1 MFMNEFL
8 SPFDADETLKLAIHA
23 SEHGDAH
30 SAIRYLTELLNVQPE
45 HGAACYFL
53 AMQYAEIGL
62 FERAITTL
70 QHAIKINPTFDIA
83 QFQLG
88 LLYLQTQQTLQAEQ
102 LFSSLSL
109 SSHDPALAAFS
120 LGYLALFKEQTSDAI
135 HHFQEGIAVC
145 SNEALNNDIKR
156 VIAQVE
162 RAAASAPLVAP
173 TTNAAETPQANNLN
187 QTKTEST
194 NATTEQKK
202 LTGFLGA
209 YLDTIDDENGPH

>member
-1 MFMNEFL
+1 MKNFL

-30 SAIRYLTELLNVQPE
+30 SAIRYLTELLNIQPN

-70 QHAIKINPTFDIA
+70 QHAVEINPTFDIA
-83 QFQLG
+83 QFQLS

-102 LFSSLSL
+102 IFSGLSL
-109 SSHDPALAAFS
+109 SSHDPALTAFS
-120 LGYLALFKEQTSDAI
+120 LGYLALFKEQIPNAI

-145 SNEALNNDIKR
+145 SNDALSNDIKR

-162 RAAASAPLVAP
+162 
-173 TTNAAETPQANNLN
+173 NAAQNSSIPKSNNQDITHTNHFTETQAE
-187 QTKTEST
+187 QTNT
-194 NATTEQKK
+194 TTEHKT

-209 YLDTIDDENGPH
+209 YLDTIDEDNGPH

>member
-1 MFMNEFL
+1 MMKNFL

-23 SEHGDAH
+23 SEHGDVH
-30 SAIRYLTELLNVQPE
+30 SAIRYLTELLNIQPD

-70 QHAIKINPTFDIA
+70 QHAVEINPTFDIA

-88 LLYLQTQQTLQAEQ
+88 LLYLQTQQMLEAEQ
-102 LFSSLSL
+102 IFSGLSL
-109 SSHDPALAAFS
+109 SSHDPALTAFS
-120 LGYLALFKEQTSDAI
+120 LGYLALFKEQIPNAI

-145 SNEALNNDIKR
+145 SNDALSNDIKR

-162 RAAASAPLVAP
+162 NTAQNSSIPKSNNQDIAHSNHFTETQAEQ
-173 TTNAAETPQANNLN
+173 TNT
-187 QTKTEST
+187 
-194 NATTEQKK
+194 TTEHKT

-209 YLDTIDDENGPH
+209 YLDTIDEDNGPH

>member
-1 MFMNEFL
+1 MKNFL

-23 SEHGDAH
+23 SEHGDTH
-30 SAIRYLTELLNVQPE
+30 SAIRYLTELLNIQPD

-70 QHAIKINPTFDIA
+70 QHAVEINPTFDIA

-88 LLYLQTQQTLQAEQ
+88 LLYLQTQQTLEAEQ
-102 LFSSLSL
+102 IFSGLSL
-109 SSHDPALAAFS
+109 SSHDPALTAFS
-120 LGYLALFKEQTSDAI
+120 LGYLALFKEQIPNAI

-145 SNEALNNDIKR
+145 SNDALSNDIKR

-162 RAAASAPLVAP
+162 NAAQNSSFPKLNNQDIAHSNHFTEPQNEQTS
-173 TTNAAETPQANNLN
+173 TTNEH
-187 QTKTEST
+187 KT
-194 NATTEQKK
+194 

-209 YLDTIDDENGPH
+209 YLDTIDEDNGPH

>member
-1 MFMNEFL
+1 MKNFL

-30 SAIRYLTELLNVQPE
+30 SAIRYLTELLNIQPD

-70 QHAIKINPTFDIA
+70 QHAVEINPTFDIA

-102 LFSSLSL
+102 IFSGLSL
-109 SSHDPALAAFS
+109 SSHDPALTAFS
-120 LGYLALFKEQTSDAI
+120 LGYLALFKEQIPNAI

-145 SNEALNNDIKR
+145 SNDALSNDIKR

-162 RAAASAPLVAP
+162 
-173 TTNAAETPQANNLN
+173 NAAQNSSIPKSNNQDITHTNHFTETQAE
-187 QTKTEST
+187 QTNT
-194 NATTEQKK
+194 TTEHKT

-209 YLDTIDDENGPH
+209 YLDTIDEDNGPH

>member
-1 MFMNEFL
+1 MKKFL

-30 SAIRYLTELLNVQPE
+30 SAIRYLTELLNIQPD

-70 QHAIKINPTFDIA
+70 QHAVEINPTFDIA

-88 LLYLQTQQTLQAEQ
+88 LLYLQTQQTLKAEQ
-102 LFSSLSL
+102 IFSGLSV
-109 SSHDPALAAFS
+109 SSHDPALTAFS
-120 LGYLALFKEQTSDAI
+120 LGYLALFKEQIPNAI

-145 SNEALNNDIKR
+145 SNDALSNDIKR

-162 RAAASAPLVAP
+162 
-173 TTNAAETPQANNLN
+173 NAAQNSSIPKSNNQDIAHSNHFTETQAE
-187 QTKTEST
+187 QTNTSTEHKT
-194 NATTEQKK
+194 

-209 YLDTIDDENGPH
+209 YLDTIDEDNGPH

>member
-1 MFMNEFL
+1 MMKNFL

-30 SAIRYLTELLNVQPE
+30 SAIRYLTELLNIQPG

-70 QHAIKINPTFDIA
+70 QHAVEINPTFDIA

-88 LLYLQTQQTLQAEQ
+88 LLYLQTQQMLQAEQ
-102 LFSSLSL
+102 IFSGLSV
-109 SSHDPALAAFS
+109 SSHDPALTAFS
-120 LGYLALFKEQTSDAI
+120 LGYLALFKEQIPNAI

-145 SNEALNNDIKR
+145 SNDALSNDIKR

-162 RAAASAPLVAP
+162 
-173 TTNAAETPQANNLN
+173 NAAQNSSIPKSNNQDIAHSNHFTETQAE
-187 QTKTEST
+187 QTNT
-194 NATTEQKK
+194 TTEHKT

-209 YLDTIDDENGPH
+209 YLDTIDEDNGPH

>member
-1 MFMNEFL
+1 MMKNFL

-30 SAIRYLTELLNVQPE
+30 SAIRYLTELLNIQPD

-70 QHAIKINPTFDIA
+70 QHAVEINPTFDIA

-88 LLYLQTQQTLQAEQ
+88 LLYLQTQQTPQAEQ
-102 LFSSLSL
+102 IFSGLSL
-109 SSHDPALAAFS
+109 SSHDPALTAFS
-120 LGYLALFKEQTSDAI
+120 LGYLALFKEQIPNAI

-145 SNEALNNDIKR
+145 SNDALSNDIKR

-162 RAAASAPLVAP
+162 
-173 TTNAAETPQANNLN
+173 NAAQNSSIPKSNNQDIAHTNHFTETQAE
-187 QTKTEST
+187 QTNT
-194 NATTEQKK
+194 TTEHKT

-209 YLDTIDDENGPH
+209 YLDTIDEDNGPH

>member
-1 MFMNEFL
+1 MKNFL

-30 SAIRYLTELLNVQPE
+30 SAIRYLTELLNIQPD

-70 QHAIKINPTFDIA
+70 QHAVEINPTFDIA

-102 LFSSLSL
+102 IFSGLSV
-109 SSHDPALAAFS
+109 SSHDPALTAFS
-120 LGYLALFKEQTSDAI
+120 LGYLALFKEQIPNAI

-145 SNEALNNDIKR
+145 SNDALSNDIKR

-162 RAAASAPLVAP
+162 
-173 TTNAAETPQANNLN
+173 NAAQNSSIPKSNNQDIAHSNHFTETQAE
-187 QTKTEST
+187 QTNT
-194 NATTEQKK
+194 TTEHKT

-209 YLDTIDDENGPH
+209 YLDTIDEDNGPH

>member
-1 MFMNEFL
+1 MKNFL

-23 SEHGDAH
+23 SEHGDTH
-30 SAIRYLTELLNVQPE
+30 SAIRYLTELLNIQPD

-70 QHAIKINPTFDIA
+70 QHAVEINPTFDIA

-102 LFSSLSL
+102 IFSGLSL
-109 SSHDPALAAFS
+109 SSHDPALTAFS
-120 LGYLALFKEQTSDAI
+120 LGYLALFKEQIPNAI

-145 SNEALNNDIKR
+145 SNDALSNDIKR

-162 RAAASAPLVAP
+162 
-173 TTNAAETPQANNLN
+173 NAALNPSIPKSSNQDIAHINETQTEQA
-187 QTKTEST
+187 ST
-194 NATTEQKK
+194 TTEHKT

-209 YLDTIDDENGPH
+209 YLDTIDEDNGPH

>member
-1 MFMNEFL
+1 MKEFL

-23 SEHGDAH
+23 SEHGDTH
-30 SAIRYLTELLNVQPE
+30 SAIRYLTELLNVQPD

-70 QHAIKINPTFDIA
+70 QHAIEINPTFDIA

-88 LLYLQTQQTLQAEQ
+88 LLYLQTQQKLNAEQ
-102 LFSSLSL
+102 LFSSLSF

-120 LGYLALFKEQTSDAI
+120 LGYLALFKEQSSDAI
-135 HHFQEGIAVC
+135 HHFQEGIAIC
-145 SNEALNNDIKR
+145 SNDALNNDIKR
-156 VIAQVE
+156 VITQIE
-162 RAAASAPLVAP
+162 NASVSLSVVSP
-173 TTNAAETPQANNLN
+173 TTNTADTSQPNHLN
-187 QTKTEST
+187 QPQTESVNT
-194 NATTEQKK
+194 PTEQKK

-209 YLDTIDDENGPH
+209 YLDTIDENNGPH

>member
-1 MFMNEFL
+1 MKNFL

-23 SEHGDAH
+23 SEHGDTH
-30 SAIRYLTELLNVQPE
+30 SAIRYLTELLNIQSD

-70 QHAIKINPTFDIA
+70 QHAVEINPTFDIA

-102 LFSSLSL
+102 IFSGLSL
-109 SSHDPALAAFS
+109 SSHDPALTAFS
-120 LGYLALFKEQTSDAI
+120 LGYLALFKEQIPNAI

-145 SNEALNNDIKR
+145 SNDALSNDIKR
-156 VIAQVE
+156 VIVQVE
-162 RAAASAPLVAP
+162 
-173 TTNAAETPQANNLN
+173 NAAQNSSIPKSSNQDIAHINETQTEQA
-187 QTKTEST
+187 ST
-194 NATTEQKK
+194 TTEHKT

-209 YLDTIDDENGPH
+209 YLDTIDEDNGPH

>member
-1 MFMNEFL
+1 MMKNFL

-30 SAIRYLTELLNVQPE
+30 SAIRYLTELLNIQPD

-70 QHAIKINPTFDIA
+70 QHAVEINPTFDIA

-88 LLYLQTQQTLQAEQ
+88 LLYLQTQQTPEAEQ
-102 LFSSLSL
+102 IFSGLSL
-109 SSHDPALAAFS
+109 SSHDPALTAFS
-120 LGYLALFKEQTSDAI
+120 LGYLALFKEQIPNAI

-145 SNEALNNDIKR
+145 SNDALSNDIKR

-162 RAAASAPLVAP
+162 NAAQNASIPKSSNQNITHSNHFTETQTEQAN
-173 TTNAAETPQANNLN
+173 TTNEH
-187 QTKTEST
+187 KT
-194 NATTEQKK
+194 

-209 YLDTIDDENGPH
+209 YLDTIDEDNGPH

>member
-1 MFMNEFL
+1 MMKNFL

-30 SAIRYLTELLNVQPE
+30 SAIRYLTELLNIQPD

-70 QHAIKINPTFDIA
+70 QHAVEINPTFDIA

-102 LFSSLSL
+102 IFSGLSV
-109 SSHDPALAAFS
+109 SSHDPALTAFS
-120 LGYLALFKEQTSDAI
+120 LGYLALFKEQIPNAI

-145 SNEALNNDIKR
+145 SNDALSNDIKR

-162 RAAASAPLVAP
+162 
-173 TTNAAETPQANNLN
+173 NAAQNSSSPKSNNQDIAHSNHFTETQAE
-187 QTKTEST
+187 QTNTSTEHKT
-194 NATTEQKK
+194 

-209 YLDTIDDENGPH
+209 YLDTIDEDNGPH

>member
-1 MFMNEFL
+1 MMKNFL

-30 SAIRYLTELLNVQPE
+30 SAIRYLTELLNIQPD

-62 FERAITTL
+62 FERAIITL
-70 QHAIKINPTFDIA
+70 QHAVEINPTFDIA

-102 LFSSLSL
+102 IFSGLSL
-109 SSHDPALAAFS
+109 SSHDPALTAFS
-120 LGYLALFKEQTSDAI
+120 LGYLALFKEQISNAI

-145 SNEALNNDIKR
+145 SNDALSNDIKR

-162 RAAASAPLVAP
+162 
-173 TTNAAETPQANNLN
+173 NAAQNSSIPKSNNQDIAHTNHFTETQAE
-187 QTKTEST
+187 QTNTTPEHKT
-194 NATTEQKK
+194 

-209 YLDTIDDENGPH
+209 YLDTIDEDNGPH

>member
-1 MFMNEFL
+1 MMKNFL

-30 SAIRYLTELLNVQPE
+30 SAIRYLTELLNIQPD

-70 QHAIKINPTFDIA
+70 QHAVEINPTFDIA

-88 LLYLQTQQTLQAEQ
+88 LLYLQTQQTLKAEQ
-102 LFSSLSL
+102 IFSGLSV
-109 SSHDPALAAFS
+109 SSHDPALTAFT
-120 LGYLALFKEQTSDAI
+120 LGYLALFKEQIPNAI

-145 SNEALNNDIKR
+145 SNDALSNDIKR
-156 VIAQVE
+156 VIAQVKN
-162 RAAASAPLVAP
+162 VAQNSSIP
-173 TTNAAETPQANNLN
+173 KSNYQDIAHTNHFTETQAE
-187 QTKTEST
+187 QTNT
-194 NATTEQKK
+194 TTEHKT

-209 YLDTIDDENGPH
+209 YLDTIDEDNGPH

>member
-1 MFMNEFL
+1 MNEFL

>member
-1 MFMNEFL
+1 MMKNFL

-30 SAIRYLTELLNVQPE
+30 SAIRYLTELLNIQPD

-70 QHAIKINPTFDIA
+70 QHAVEINPTFDIA

-102 LFSSLSL
+102 IFSGLSV
-109 SSHDPALAAFS
+109 SSHDPALTAFS
-120 LGYLALFKEQTSDAI
+120 LGYLALFKEQIPNAI

-145 SNEALNNDIKR
+145 SNDALSNDIKR
-156 VIAQVE
+156 VITQVE
-162 RAAASAPLVAP
+162 
-173 TTNAAETPQANNLN
+173 NAAQNSSIPKSSNQDIAHSNHFTETQAE
-187 QTKTEST
+187 QTNTSTEHKT
-194 NATTEQKK
+194 

-209 YLDTIDDENGPH
+209 YLDTIDEDNGPH

>member
-1 MFMNEFL
+1 MKNFL

-30 SAIRYLTELLNVQPE
+30 SAIRYLTELLNIQPD

-70 QHAIKINPTFDIA
+70 QHAVEINPTFDIA

-88 LLYLQTQQTLQAEQ
+88 LLYLQTQQTPQAEQ
-102 LFSSLSL
+102 IFSGLSL
-109 SSHDPALAAFS
+109 SSHDPALTAFS
-120 LGYLALFKEQTSDAI
+120 LGYLALFKEQIPNAI

-145 SNEALNNDIKR
+145 SNDALSNDIKR

-162 RAAASAPLVAP
+162 
-173 TTNAAETPQANNLN
+173 NAAQNSSIPKSNNQDIAHTNHFTETQAE
-187 QTKTEST
+187 QTNT
-194 NATTEQKK
+194 TTEHKT

-209 YLDTIDDENGPH
+209 YLDTIDEDNGPH

>member
-1 MFMNEFL
+1 MMKNFL
-8 SPFDADETLKLAIHA
+8 SPFNADETLKLAIHA

-30 SAIRYLTELLNVQPE
+30 SAIRYLTELLNIQPD

-70 QHAIKINPTFDIA
+70 QHAVEINPTFDIA

-102 LFSSLSL
+102 IFSGLSL
-109 SSHDPALAAFS
+109 SSHDPALTAFS
-120 LGYLALFKEQTSDAI
+120 LGYLALFKEQIPNAI

-145 SNEALNNDIKR
+145 SNDALSNDIKR

-162 RAAASAPLVAP
+162 
-173 TTNAAETPQANNLN
+173 NAALNSSIPKSSNQDIAHINETQTEQA
-187 QTKTEST
+187 ST
-194 NATTEQKK
+194 TTEHKT

-209 YLDTIDDENGPH
+209 YLDTIDEDNGPH

>member
-1 MFMNEFL
+1 MKNFL

-30 SAIRYLTELLNVQPE
+30 SAIRYLTELLNIQPG

-70 QHAIKINPTFDIA
+70 QHAVEINPTFDIA

-88 LLYLQTQQTLQAEQ
+88 LLYLQTQQMLQAEQ
-102 LFSSLSL
+102 IFSGLSV
-109 SSHDPALAAFS
+109 SSHDPALTAFS
-120 LGYLALFKEQTSDAI
+120 LGYLALFKEQIPNAI

-145 SNEALNNDIKR
+145 SNDALSNDIKR

-162 RAAASAPLVAP
+162 
-173 TTNAAETPQANNLN
+173 NAAQNSSIPKSNNQDIAHSNHFTETQAE
-187 QTKTEST
+187 QTNT
-194 NATTEQKK
+194 TTEHKT

-209 YLDTIDDENGPH
+209 YLDTIDEDNGPH

>member
-1 MFMNEFL
+1 MKNFL

-30 SAIRYLTELLNVQPE
+30 SAIRYLTELLNIQPN

-70 QHAIKINPTFDIA
+70 QHAVEINPTFDIA

-102 LFSSLSL
+102 IFSGLSL
-109 SSHDPALAAFS
+109 SSHDPALTAFS
-120 LGYLALFKEQTSDAI
+120 LGYLALFKEQIPNAI

-145 SNEALNNDIKR
+145 SNDALSNDIKR

-162 RAAASAPLVAP
+162 
-173 TTNAAETPQANNLN
+173 NAAQNSSIPKSNNQDITHTNHFTETQAE
-187 QTKTEST
+187 QTNT
-194 NATTEQKK
+194 TTEHKT

-209 YLDTIDDENGPH
+209 YLDTIDEDNGPH

>member
-1 MFMNEFL
+1 MMKNFL

-30 SAIRYLTELLNVQPE
+30 SAIRYLTELLNIQPD

-70 QHAIKINPTFDIA
+70 QHAVEINPTFDIA

-88 LLYLQTQQTLQAEQ
+88 LLYLQTQQILQAEQ
-102 LFSSLSL
+102 IFSGLSL
-109 SSHDPALAAFS
+109 SSHDPALTAFS
-120 LGYLALFKEQTSDAI
+120 LGYLALFKEQIPNAV

-145 SNEALNNDIKR
+145 SNDALSNDIKR

-162 RAAASAPLVAP
+162 NTAQNSSIPKSNNQDIAH
-173 TTNAAETPQANNLN
+173 TNHFTETQAEQ
-187 QTKTEST
+187 T
-194 NATTEQKK
+194 NATTEHKT

-209 YLDTIDDENGPH
+209 YLDTIDEDNGPH

>member
-1 MFMNEFL
+1 MMKNFL

-23 SEHGDAH
+23 SEHGDTH
-30 SAIRYLTELLNVQPE
+30 SAIRYLTELLNIQPD

-70 QHAIKINPTFDIA
+70 QHAVEINPTFDIA

-88 LLYLQTQQTLQAEQ
+88 LLYLQTQQTLEAEQ
-102 LFSSLSL
+102 IFSGLSL
-109 SSHDPALAAFS
+109 SSHDPALTAFS
-120 LGYLALFKEQTSDAI
+120 LGYLALFKEQIPNAI

-145 SNEALNNDIKR
+145 SNDALSNDIKH

-162 RAAASAPLVAP
+162 NAAQNSSFPKLNNQDIAHSNHFTEPQNEQAS
-173 TTNAAETPQANNLN
+173 TTNEH
-187 QTKTEST
+187 KT
-194 NATTEQKK
+194 

-209 YLDTIDDENGPH
+209 YLDTIDEDNGPH

>member
-1 MFMNEFL
+1 MMKEFL

-23 SEHGDAH
+23 SEHGDTH
-30 SAIRYLTELLNVQPE
+30 SAIRYLTELLNAQPD

-70 QHAIKINPTFDIA
+70 QHAIKINPTFDIP

-88 LLYLQTQQTLQAEQ
+88 LLYLQTQQTLHAEQ
-102 LFSSLSL
+102 LFSSLSF

-120 LGYLALFKEQTSDAI
+120 LGYLALFKEQSSDAI

-145 SNEALNNDIKR
+145 SNDALNNDIKR
-156 VIAQVE
+156 VITQIENATV
-162 RAAASAPLVAP
+162 SLSVVSP
-173 TTNAAETPQANNLN
+173 TTNTADTSQLNHLN
-187 QTKTEST
+187 QPQTESVNT
-194 NATTEQKK
+194 PTEQKK

-209 YLDTIDDENGPH
+209 YLDTIDENNGPH

>member
-1 MFMNEFL
+1 MMKNFL

-23 SEHGDAH
+23 SEHEDTH
-30 SAIRYLTELLNVQPE
+30 SAIRYLTELLNIQPD

-70 QHAIKINPTFDIA
+70 QHAVEINPTFDIA

-102 LFSSLSL
+102 IFSGLSV
-109 SSHDPALAAFS
+109 SSHDPALTAFS
-120 LGYLALFKEQTSDAI
+120 LGYLALFKEQIPNAI

-145 SNEALNNDIKR
+145 SNDALSNDIKR

-162 RAAASAPLVAP
+162 
-173 TTNAAETPQANNLN
+173 NAAQNSSIPKSNNQDITHSNHFTET
-187 QTKTEST
+187 QTEQT
-194 NATTEQKK
+194 NTTTEHKT

-209 YLDTIDDENGPH
+209 YLDTIDEDNGPH

>member
-1 MFMNEFL
+1 MKNFL

-30 SAIRYLTELLNVQPE
+30 SAIRYLTELLNIQPD

-70 QHAIKINPTFDIA
+70 QHAVEINPTFDIA

-102 LFSSLSL
+102 IFSGLSL
-109 SSHDPALAAFS
+109 SSHDPALTAFS
-120 LGYLALFKEQTSDAI
+120 LGYLALFKEQIPNAI

-145 SNEALNNDIKR
+145 SNDALSNDIKR

-162 RAAASAPLVAP
+162 
-173 TTNAAETPQANNLN
+173 NAAQNSSIPKSGNQDIAHINETQTEQA
-187 QTKTEST
+187 ST
-194 NATTEQKK
+194 TTEHKT

-209 YLDTIDDENGPH
+209 YLDTIDEDNGPH

>member
-1 MFMNEFL
+1 MMKNFL

-30 SAIRYLTELLNVQPE
+30 SAIRYLTELLNIQPD

-70 QHAIKINPTFDIA
+70 QHAVEINPTFDIA

-102 LFSSLSL
+102 IFSGLSV
-109 SSHDPALAAFS
+109 SSHDPALTAFS
-120 LGYLALFKEQTSDAI
+120 LGYLALFKEQIPNAI

-145 SNEALNNDIKR
+145 SNDALSNDIKR

-162 RAAASAPLVAP
+162 
-173 TTNAAETPQANNLN
+173 NAAQNSSIPKSNNQDIAHSNHFTETQAE
-187 QTKTEST
+187 QTNT
-194 NATTEQKK
+194 TTEHKT

-209 YLDTIDDENGPH
+209 YLDTIDEDNGPH

>member
-1 MFMNEFL
+1 MMKNFL

-23 SEHGDAH
+23 SEHGDTH
-30 SAIRYLTELLNVQPE
+30 SAIRYLTELLNIQPD

-70 QHAIKINPTFDIA
+70 QHAVEINPTFDIA

-102 LFSSLSL
+102 IFSGLSL
-109 SSHDPALAAFS
+109 SSHDPALTAFS
-120 LGYLALFKEQTSDAI
+120 LGYLALFKEQIPNAI

-145 SNEALNNDIKR
+145 SNDALSNDIKR

-162 RAAASAPLVAP
+162 
-173 TTNAAETPQANNLN
+173 NAALNSSIPKSSNQDIAHINETQTEQA
-187 QTKTEST
+187 ST
-194 NATTEQKK
+194 TTEHKT

-209 YLDTIDDENGPH
+209 YLDTIDEDNGPH

>member
-1 MFMNEFL
+1 MKNFL

-30 SAIRYLTELLNVQPE
+30 SAIRYLTELLNIQPD

-70 QHAIKINPTFDIA
+70 QHAVEINPTFDIA

-88 LLYLQTQQTLQAEQ
+88 LLYLQTQQTLEAEQ
-102 LFSSLSL
+102 IFSGLSL
-109 SSHDPALAAFS
+109 SSHDPALTAFS
-120 LGYLALFKEQTSDAI
+120 LGYLALFKEKIPNAI

-145 SNEALNNDIKR
+145 SNDALSNDIKR

-162 RAAASAPLVAP
+162 
-173 TTNAAETPQANNLN
+173 NAAQNSPIPNSNNQDIAHSTHFTETQTEQANTPNEH
-187 QTKTEST
+187 KT
-194 NATTEQKK
+194 

-209 YLDTIDDENGPH
+209 YLDTIDEDNGPH

>member
-1 MFMNEFL
+1 MMKNFL

-23 SEHGDAH
+23 SEHGDTH
-30 SAIRYLTELLNVQPE
+30 SAIRYLTELLNVQPD

-70 QHAIKINPTFDIA
+70 QHAVEINPTFDIA

-88 LLYLQTQQTLQAEQ
+88 LLYLQTQQMLQAEQ
-102 LFSSLSL
+102 IFSGLSL
-109 SSHDPALAAFS
+109 SSHDPALTAFS
-120 LGYLALFKEQTSDAI
+120 LGYLALFKEQIPNAI

-145 SNEALNNDIKR
+145 SNDALSNDIKR

-162 RAAASAPLVAP
+162 
-173 TTNAAETPQANNLN
+173 NAAQNSPIPKSSNQDIAHINET
-187 QTKTEST
+187 QTEQTST
-194 NATTEQKK
+194 TTEHKT

-209 YLDTIDDENGPH
+209 YLDTIDEDNGPH

>member
-1 MFMNEFL
+1 MKNFL

-23 SEHGDAH
+23 SEHGDTH
-30 SAIRYLTELLNVQPE
+30 SAIRYLTELLNIQPD

-70 QHAIKINPTFDIA
+70 QHAVEINPTFDIA

-88 LLYLQTQQTLQAEQ
+88 LLYLQTQQMLQAEQ
-102 LFSSLSL
+102 IFSGLSL
-109 SSHDPALAAFS
+109 SSHDPALTAFS
-120 LGYLALFKEQTSDAI
+120 LGYLALFKEQIPNAI

-145 SNEALNNDIKR
+145 SNDALSNDIKR

-162 RAAASAPLVAP
+162 
-173 TTNAAETPQANNLN
+173 NAAQNSSIPKSNNQDIARTNHFTETQAE
-187 QTKTEST
+187 QTNT
-194 NATTEQKK
+194 TTEHKT

-209 YLDTIDDENGPH
+209 YLDTIDEDNGPH

>member
-1 MFMNEFL
+1 MMKNFL

-30 SAIRYLTELLNVQPE
+30 SAIRYLTELLNIQPD

-70 QHAIKINPTFDIA
+70 QHAVEINPTFDIA

-88 LLYLQTQQTLQAEQ
+88 LLYLQTQQTLEAEQ
-102 LFSSLSL
+102 IFSGLSL
-109 SSHDPALAAFS
+109 SSHDPALTAFS
-120 LGYLALFKEQTSDAI
+120 LGYLALFKEKIPNAI

-145 SNEALNNDIKR
+145 SNDALSNDIKR

-162 RAAASAPLVAP
+162 
-173 TTNAAETPQANNLN
+173 NAAQNSTIPNSNNQDIAHSTHFTETQTEQANTPNEH
-187 QTKTEST
+187 KT
-194 NATTEQKK
+194 

-209 YLDTIDDENGPH
+209 YLDTIDEDNGPH

>member
-1 MFMNEFL
+1 MKNFL

-23 SEHGDAH
+23 SEHGDTH
-30 SAIRYLTELLNVQPE
+30 SAIRYLTELLNIQPD

-70 QHAIKINPTFDIA
+70 QHAVEINPTFDIA

-102 LFSSLSL
+102 IFSGLSL
-109 SSHDPALAAFS
+109 SSHDPALTAFS
-120 LGYLALFKEQTSDAI
+120 LGYLALFKEQIPNAI

-145 SNEALNNDIKR
+145 SNDALSNDIKR

-162 RAAASAPLVAP
+162 
-173 TTNAAETPQANNLN
+173 NAALNSSIPKSSNQDIAHINETQTEQA
-187 QTKTEST
+187 ST
-194 NATTEQKK
+194 TTEHKT

-209 YLDTIDDENGPH
+209 YLDTIDEDNGPH

>member
-1 MFMNEFL
+1 MNEFL

-23 SEHGDAH
+23 SEHGDSH
-30 SAIRYLTELLNVQPE
+30 SAIRYLTELLNVQPD

-83 QFQLG
+83 QFQLC
-88 LLYLQTQQTLQAEQ
+88 LLFLQTQQTFQAEQ

-120 LGYLALFKEQTSDAI
+120 RGYLALFKEQSGDAI

-162 RAAASAPLVAP
+162 QAAASAPLGTS
-173 TTNAAETPQANNLN
+173 TTNATETPQANHLN
-187 QTKTEST
+187 QAKVEST
-194 NATTEQKK
+194 NTSNEQKK